1 MRIRADPDLDTKHW
15 FKSQFYI
22 KILHMTMANVADKHG
37 RKMFWPDSTPSPR
50 RTSLR
55 AQVKHWDTNAST
67 MLNYIEWKCSGLVPT
82 SGPRRTSLRAQVKHW
97 DSNANRTF
105 TQIQDI
111 SLFQQTRFKRH
122 CHELNLLIRLFYLL
136 NMTFSFVFLLLWIK
150 YYNTCIHCRWI
161 IFLNMLFKEEVSQTF
176 EHMNMS

>member
-1 MRIRADPDLDTKHW
+1 MEWKCSGLVP
-15 FKSQFYI
+15 
-22 KILHMTMANVADKHG
+22 
-37 RKMFWPDSTPSPR
+37 TPGPR

-55 AQVKHWDTNAST
+55 AQVKHRDSNAST

-136 NMTFSFVFLLLWIK
+136 NMTFSFVFLLLEIK
-150 YYNTCIHCRWI
+150 YYRTCTCIHCRWNL
-161 IFLNMLFKEEVSQTF
+161 FYFMLFKVEVSQTF
-176 EHMNMS
+176 EQMNIS

>member
-37 RKMFWPDSTPSPR
+37 RKMFWPDSTPS
-50 RTSLR
+50 
-55 AQVKHWDTNAST
+55 
-67 MLNYIEWKCSGLVPT
+67 
-82 SGPRRTSLRAQVKHW
+82 PRRTSLRAQVKHW

-136 NMTFSFVFLLLWIK
+136 NMTFSFVFLLLEIK
-150 YYNTCIHCRWI
+150 YYRTCTCIHCRWNL
-161 IFLNMLFKEEVSQTF
+161 FYFMLFKVEVSQTF
-176 EHMNMS
+176 EQMNIS